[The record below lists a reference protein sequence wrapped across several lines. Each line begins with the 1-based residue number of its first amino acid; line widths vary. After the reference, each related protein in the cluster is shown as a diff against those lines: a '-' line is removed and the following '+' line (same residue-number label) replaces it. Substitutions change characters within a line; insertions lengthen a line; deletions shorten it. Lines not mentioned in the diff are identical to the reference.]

1 MPDYMYLLESRL
13 SQEQRA
19 ALTLAQQAAQVA
31 EVNIYLAGGAVRDLI
46 SGMIIRD
53 LDFVVEGNPSR
64 VARELE
70 KHGVTVLS
78 EDEKLRHV
86 ELLFPGAV
94 DGSVAATRAEVYE
107 KPGGKPDMHWSTAM
121 EDLRRRDFSINAI
134 AISLNPG
141 SRGLLLDPTNG
152 LSDLEQNHEVRA
164 LSIHSFT
171 NQPIRLLRAQRY
183 AVRMGFKLEQRTQD
197 WFSLALERGLHE
209 SLGGEPV
216 GDELRQLTREE
227 KAAAILKSWETNG
240 LLGALHPNL
249 PRRKP
254 GYDSLLKMG
263 RVRESMMG
271 SGHRIPSRE
280 LFAPVAHY
288 TLARL
293 KGREASGALHKMELP
308 AKEIEA
314 VTSLPDEAE
323 KVVKLLRGPEKNLL
337 PKGYDKKKYKGK
349 AWQARATYDY
359 LEKVPLGLLAFI
371 QTEYS
376 QPKAI
381 SKIRMYLFKWK
392 PLRGE
397 LPVAELET
405 LGIPRGPKFDQ
416 VLENL
421 FNAQLNGKG
430 RNPQDR
436 TKLLRKLA
444 GIKPEPKKKE
454 EKKKEEKVKP
464 VRGKKGAAPEAAAAP
479 AAAAPS
485 KGKAAPPSPGKP
497 AVTPAAPAKAAKPA
511 KAPAKAA
518 KPKPAK
524 KAAKPKKKKR

>member
-13 SQEQRA
+13 SPEQRA
-19 ALTLAQQAAQVA
+19 ALAQVQLAAQAA
-31 EVNIYLAGGAVRDLI
+31 EVNIYLAGGAVRDLV
-46 SGMIIRD
+46 SGMLIRD
-53 LDFVVEGNPSR
+53 LDFVVEGSPSR
-64 VARELE
+64 IAHELE
-70 KHGVTVLS
+70 KHGAHVLT
-78 EDEKLRHV
+78 EDDKLRHV
-86 ELLFPGAV
+86 EMLFPGAV
-94 DGSVAATRAEVYE
+94 DGSVAAARAEVYE
-107 KPGGKPDMHWSTAM
+107 KPGGKPEMHWSTAT

-152 LSDLEQNHEVRA
+152 LSDIEQNHEVRA

-183 AVRMGFKLEQRTQD
+183 AVRMGFKLEQRTAD
-197 WFSLALERGLHE
+197 WFALALERRLHE
-209 SLGGEPV
+209 TLGGEAA

-227 KAAAILKSWETNG
+227 KAAAILKAWETNG
-240 LLGALHPNL
+240 LLGSLHPNL
-249 PRRKP
+249 ARRKP
-254 GYDSLLKMG
+254 DYDSLLKLG
-263 RVRESMMG
+263 RVRESMMT

-288 TLARL
+288 VLARL
-293 KGREASGALHKMELP
+293 KSRETSAALHKMELP
-308 AKEIEA
+308 AREIES
-314 VTSLPDEAE
+314 VTALPEEAD
-323 KVVKLLRGPEKNLL
+323 KLVKLLRGPEKHLL
-337 PKGYDKKKYKGK
+337 PKGYDKKKFKGK
-349 AWQARATYDY
+349 NWQARATYDY

-371 QTEYS
+371 QTEYR

-392 PLRGE
+392 PLRSD

-405 LGIPRGPKFDQ
+405 LGVPRGPKFDQ

-421 FNAQLNGKG
+421 FNAQLNGKA

-464 VRGKKGAAPEAAAAP
+464 ARGKKGAVTEAP
-479 AAAAPS
+479 APASMPPA
-485 KGKAAPPSPGKP
+485 KGKAAVAPPAKP
-497 AVTPAAPAKAAKPA
+497 AEKPAAKAATPA
-511 KAPAKAA
+511 KPSRPAKKP

-524 KAAKPKKKKR
+524 KTAKPKKKKR